1 MLSILES
8 EHDEGLKD
16 KDDAFMSLGAE
27 VDAEA
32 AAAEA
37 GDESFLR
44 SIIKDEDTEAK
55 VGEGANPKAAQD
67 DKPKGRKQMA
77 SRSQIWEH
85 FTKVFDDKGLVKEG
99 KCKYCDQPI
108 QATTSI
114 NGTTAMR
121 RHFGTCKRNPNKK
134 VHFSRLPP
142 L

>member
-16 KDDAFMSLGAE
+16 KDDAFMSVDAE
-27 VDAEA
+27 VDAEADAEA

-44 SIIKDEDTEAK
+44 SIIEDEDAEAK
-55 VGEGANPKAAQD
+55 VGEGANPEAAQD

-85 FTKVFDDKGLVKEG
+85 FTKVFDDKGLVKKG
-99 KCKYCDQPI
+99 KCKNCDRPI
-108 QATTSI
+108 QPK
-114 NGTTAMR
+114 
-121 RHFGTCKRNPNKK
+121 F
-134 VHFSRLPP
+134 
-142 L
+142 